1 MRKIIVV
8 LLSVLM
14 SMAVCVA
21 ASAKEKAKPQY
32 PHAILTL
39 NDSTVIA
46 GYLRSNLHNVGK
58 DVAVSETCDGKK
70 MSYKIADINSLKVT
84 YPDGQNEVYI
94 PIHTWD
100 QYSKKVNKNPI
111 LATVCFSG
119 NRVVGYRIPSQY
131 IKSTAAVPSSN
142 FQSYSWK
149 YVAWIFCYEIDK
161 SGIIKDFWV
170 HIPVK
175 KAPKLK
181 SIIKKAKKDF
191 KDYPVVAETI
201 VSDGLTAD
209 TILQNP
215 CILLDILDK
224 HLE

>member
-32 PHAILTL
+32 PHAVLTL
-39 NDSTVIA
+39 NDSTVIT
-46 GYLRSNLHNVGK
+46 GYLRNNLHNVGK

-94 PIHTWD
+94 PIRTWKD
-100 QYSKKVNKNPI
+100 YSQPT
-111 LATVCFSG
+111 LATVCFTG
-119 NRVVGYRIPSQY
+119 NHVVGYRIPTQY
-131 IKSTAAVPSSN
+131 IKSTVAVPSSN
-142 FQSYSWK
+142 FQSYSWN
-149 YVAWIFCYEIDK
+149 YEAWVFAYRVGNEEVIRT
-161 SGIIKDFWV
+161 FWV

-209 TILQNP
+209 TIIQNP

>member
-8 LLSVLM
+8 LLSALM

-21 ASAKEKAKPQY
+21 ASAKEKAKSQY

-39 NDSTVIA
+39 NDSTLIA

-58 DVAVSETCDGKK
+58 DVAVSETCDGNK

-94 PIHTWD
+94 PIRTWKD
-100 QYSKKVNKNPI
+100 YSQPT
-111 LATVCFSG
+111 LATVCFTG
-119 NRVVGYRIPSQY
+119 NQVVGYRIPTQY

-142 FQSYSWK
+142 FQSYSWN
-149 YVAWIFCYEIDK
+149 YEAWVFAYRVGNEEVIRT
-161 SGIIKDFWV
+161 FWV

-209 TILQNP
+209 TIIQNP